1 MKKEIIDETEL
12 VNIWKE
18 ELITLKRLDYNSSML
33 ELVSFAFTKYIMKK
47 WYNISSIYINI
58 EYDEILNHY
67 INKYLINK

>member
-12 VNIWKE
+12 VNIWKR
-18 ELITLKRLDYNSSML
+18 ELTTLKQLDYNSSML
-33 ELVSFAFTKYIMKK
+33 ELDSFAFTKYIMEK
-47 WYNISSIYINI
+47 WYNISSIYINT